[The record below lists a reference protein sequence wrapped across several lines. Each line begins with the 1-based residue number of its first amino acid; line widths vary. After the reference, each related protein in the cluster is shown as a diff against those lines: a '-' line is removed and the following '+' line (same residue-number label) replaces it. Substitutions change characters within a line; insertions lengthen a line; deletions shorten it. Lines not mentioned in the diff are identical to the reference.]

1 MPRAAFSAERGKRKM
16 TDSESFR
23 VGVDNRYFE
32 DYIPGSVHEF
42 GPITVEEEEI
52 IAFAKRYDPQ
62 VFHTEP
68 EAAAK
73 SIYGG
78 LIASGWLTGSLTMRL
93 FADHY
98 LSHVASLGSPG
109 VREMRWVAP
118 VRPGD
123 ELRIRVTVLEARRS
137 NSKPDRGIVRSY
149 IETLNQKDEIV
160 LTMEPINFMLCRPL

>member
-1 MPRAAFSAERGKRKM
+1 LRLFEGGNRKM
-16 TDSESFR
+16 TASEPFR
-23 VGVDNRYFE
+23 VGVENRYFE

-42 GPITVEEEEI
+42 GPITVEKEEI

-62 VFHTEP
+62 TFHTDP
-68 EAAAK
+68 EAATK

-93 FADHY
+93 AVDHY

-109 VREMRWVAP
+109 LWEMRWLGP

-123 ELRIRVTVLEARRS
+123 ELRIRVTVLETRRS
-137 NSKPDRGIVRSY
+137 NSKPDRGILRSF

-160 LTMEPINFMLCRPL
+160 LTMEPINFILCRRI